1 MTTVKISQLPPATVP
16 LGSTDV
22 VAAVQGGTTVKA
34 TVASLFSAQTTNVF
48 TGTGAQVAFTL
59 SKAPNGLNVYIN
71 GVYQNKSSFSVAS
84 TTLTFSQA
92 PPVTSSIE
100 AVYT

>member
-1 MTTVKISQLPPATVP
+1 MTTIKISQLPLATVP

-59 SKAPNGLNVYIN
+59 TKAPNGLNVYIN
-71 GVYQNKSSFSVAS
+71 GVYQNHSSFSVAS